1 MTTESAVAAE
11 PATAR
16 SGWPD
21 VSFASALVLIGSF
34 IFIQAVIAKIVIPPL
49 AVFIVAFA
57 VAAAFTRTKPR
68 GGAIAVG
75 VLALLAT
82 LGNLPP
88 LIEDV
93 SHPES
98 TATFVVTAVAL
109 LGALVAVVAAVA
121 SAKRA
126 TSGARPVAVAFAAL
140 GVTVLA
146 VGIVAGMGVENAQLA
161 SGDVEVRAN
170 NVEWAPERITLD
182 RGDASLFVDNEDL
195 TRHTFTVADLG
206 IDEELPAG
214 KAVRIA
220 LADAEPG
227 TYDITCE
234 VFGHED
240 MTAVLV
246 VE

>member
-1 MTTESAVAAE
+1 MTNESAVAAE
-11 PATAR
+11 PATER
-16 SGWPD
+16 SGWAD
-21 VSFASALVLIGSF
+21 VSFAAAIVLIGSF

-49 AVFIVAFA
+49 AVFVVAFA
-57 VAAAFTRTKPR
+57 VAAVFTRRKAR
-68 GGAIAVG
+68 AGAIAVG
-75 VLALLAT
+75 VLALLAI

-88 LIEDV
+88 IIEDV

-98 TATFVVTAVAL
+98 TATFVVTGVAL
-109 LGALVAVVAAVA
+109 LGALVAVVAAFAAV
-121 SAKRA
+121 RRV
-126 TSGARPVAVAFAAL
+126 TSGARPVGVAFAVL

-146 VGIVAGMGVENAQLA
+146 VGVLAGMGVETAQLA
-161 SGDVEVRAN
+161 SGDVELRAK
-170 NVEWAPERITLD
+170 NVEWEPERVTV
-182 RGDASLFVDNEDL
+182 DAGEASFFVDNEDL

-214 KAVRIA
+214 KAIRVEI
-220 LADAEPG
+220 ADAEPG
-227 TYDITCE
+227 SYDITCE